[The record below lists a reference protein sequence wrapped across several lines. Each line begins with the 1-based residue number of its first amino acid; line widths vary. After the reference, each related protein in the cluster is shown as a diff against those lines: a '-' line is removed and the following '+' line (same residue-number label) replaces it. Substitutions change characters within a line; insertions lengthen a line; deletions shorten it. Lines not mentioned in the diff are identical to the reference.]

1 MESYEH
7 TTAAA
12 EKLYKEMSKPV
23 IVYRNCGEY
32 PYIPVPHLHSQYEI
46 YYNIQGGRSF
56 FVNKLF
62 YRCEP
67 HSLFVIPSTQI
78 HKVSTEPNV
87 IYDRCIIN
95 IDDTIISTLNG
106 LSNMQ
111 SHPLAWMNEIGVNQP
126 HKVILTEEEHERFVR
141 MVDDYRSPKVEKD
154 ELSLMVRLLD
164 ILVFVRNRFRRHAT
178 ENMPVVEPETWS
190 DKAIQYIESEFNND
204 LSIREIANKLF
215 INENHL
221 CTIFK
226 AETGLTI
233 NKYIILRK
241 VAEAKRLLYY
251 GYSVK
256 EACARSGFNDYSNFI
271 RTFKKTEGTSPSKL
285 HKLTDPL

>member
-7 TTAAA
+7 TTTAA
-12 EKLYKEMSKPV
+12 EKIYKEMNKPV
-23 IVYRNCGEY
+23 IVYRNYGEY
-32 PYIPVPHLHSQYEI
+32 QFIPIPHLHSQYEI

-78 HKVSTEPNV
+78 HKASIDPDV

-111 SHPLAWMNEIGVNQP
+111 SHPLAWMNEIGVTRP
-126 HKVILTEEEHERFVR
+126 HKVILTEEEHERFVKLI
-141 MVDDYRSPKVEKD
+141 DDYSSPKVEKD
-154 ELSLMVRLLD
+154 ELAQLVRLLD
-164 ILVFVRNRFRRHAT
+164 IFVFVRNRFRRHAADST
-178 ENMPVVEPETWS
+178 AVVAPETWS
-190 DKAIQYIESEFNND
+190 DKAIQYIESEFTND

-241 VAEAKRLLYY
+241 IAEAKRLLYY

-256 EACARSGFNDYSNFI
+256 EVCTRSGFNDYSNFI

>member
-1 MESYEH
+1 MMEGYEL
-7 TTAAA
+7 TTAAS
-12 EKLYKEMSKPV
+12 EKLYKMNCPV
-23 IVYRNCGEY
+23 IVFHNCDEY
-32 PYIPVPHLHSQYEI
+32 PSIPVPHLHTQYEI

-78 HKVSTEPNV
+78 HKVAVEPNV
-87 IYDRCIIN
+87 LYDRCIIN
-95 IDDTIISTLNG
+95 IDDAIISTLNG

-111 SHPLAWMNEIGVNQP
+111 SHPLAWMDEIGVNQP
-126 HKVILTEEEHERFVR
+126 HKVILTDEEHERFIK
-141 MVDDYRSPKVEKD
+141 MVDDYCSPKIEGD
-154 ELSLMVRLLD
+154 ELALL
-164 ILVFVRNRFRRHAT
+164 IHLLELLSFVRSRFRCHQG
-178 ENMPVVEPETWS
+178 ESMPTVEPETWS
-190 DKAIQYIESEFNND
+190 DRAIQCIESEFNND
-204 LSIREIANKLF
+204 LSIREIANKLY

-233 NKYIILRK
+233 NKYIIRRK
-241 VAEAKRLLYY
+241 IAEAKRLLYY

-271 RTFKKTEGTSPSKL
+271 RTFKKTEGISPSKL
-285 HKLTDPL
+285 QNLTDPL